1 MAHKPLILAERG
13 RDRQISDFQSTQSY
27 TVRPCM
33 GGRRVGTSKT
43 VVGRPTM
50 EANNPTTWMLETGG
64 SARVKA
70 KLGHT
75 ASPKLAS
82 DM

>member
-64 SARVKA
+64 SSGLVARQTSQPA
-70 KLGHT
+70 SKLQIQ
-75 ASPKLAS
+75 
-82 DM
+82 